1 MLKVAMLTPNL
12 TFGGAERWLISLAKH
27 LPRDR
32 IQVTGVAVSGWGGID
47 PQLSVELRQVTE
59 IHSHGT
65 ADRPAHARVFDFTG
79 VQIHASLG
87 EAVAAACQGADILLA
102 WGDLSV
108 LRAVPESVQIP
119 LVLVSHTTRPNTSPS
134 RVSSVSSPDAGVSR
148 STLTTCRRY
157 EAATRALDAES
168 CESSVRSPDAG
179 GTITMP
185 PVLRPGDGTSRVIHF
200 AAVSESAADYF
211 RGRPEVTTP
220 VTVIHNGVEL
230 DRLRPTVSAAQMRVR
245 WGVGEHSPVLGFVGR
260 LSQEKLPEAMAVALA
275 GLPPHWHG
283 VMYGERTAPPQ
294 GRYAQLVHLAAA
306 DRVSDRLHIY
316 PPVVDIGNVYH
327 AIDVLLL
334 PSSREA
340 FSLTLIEAW
349 LNGVPVVAT
358 PVGSIPEL
366 EQEFG
371 QLVTRV
377 PVGATKEVL
386 SAAVLTALA
395 DTATRNRAKQLAE
408 RLFTVRVMAAKWS
421 DYLTDLLA

>member
-32 IQVTGVAVSGWGGID
+32 VQVTGVAVSGWGGID
-47 PQLSVELRQVTE
+47 PQLSAELRQVTA

-87 EAVAAACQGADILLA
+87 AAVAAACRGADILLA

-108 LRAVPESVQIP
+108 LRAVPESVQIQ
-119 LVLVSHTTRPNTSPS
+119 LVLVSHTTRLPTSATE
-134 RVSSVSSPDAGVSR
+134 RFGVSSVSSPDASITWPVSAPVMPPVLSPGNGV
-148 STLTTCRRY
+148 TTGCG
-157 EAATRALDAES
+157 LK
-168 CESSVRSPDAG
+168 
-179 GTITMP
+179 MP
-185 PVLRPGDGTSRVIHF
+185 PVLRPGDGTTRTIHF

-230 DRLRPTVSAAQMRVR
+230 DRLQPTVSAAQMRAR
-245 WGVGEHSPVLGFVGR
+245 WGVGQHSSVLGFVGR

-294 GRYAQLVHLAAA
+294 GRHAQLVELAATA
-306 DRVSDRLHIY
+306 GVSSRLHVY
-316 PPVVDIGNVYH
+316 PPVTDIGNVYQ
-327 AIDVLLL
+327 ALDVLLL
-334 PSSREA
+334 PSRREA

-349 LNGVPVVAT
+349 LCGVPVVAT
-358 PVGSIPEL
+358 PVGCIPEL

-386 SAAVLTALA
+386 AAAVMAAIA
-395 DTATRNRAKQLAE
+395 DTATRDRAKQLAE
-408 RLFTVRVMAAKWS
+408 RLFTVQIMAVKWA
-421 DYLTDLLA
+421 DYLSMIAGS